1 MAFCGKCGNELRE
14 GANFCPKCG
23 TPVGSTQ
30 VISPKKDGK
39 SHWFAGFSLLFF
51 TIVFMVGVV
60 AFISNYSTISEY
72 FSGSSET
79 QTRQEQ
85 ETTVERPSVQE
96 SAPIKEDKPSMQND
110 EEFKRK
116 TMEYVG
122 EIQQIMTT
130 MNKIYNGYIAS
141 RNTDM
146 MGSGRVNAQANL
158 MDLKIK
164 GDRIFEKMISLARQK
179 KYQEAI
185 DAFKQEKNDF
195 DAQWRQMD
203 GVLTQDMY

>member
-30 VISPKKDGK
+30 VISPKKDGNPK
-39 SHWFAGFSLLFF
+39 WLNMLIFFLVIMTFGLGSLAIWLSFGDSSSSNSASKIEQKQE
-51 TIVFMVGVV
+51 TIVE
-60 AFISNYSTISEY
+60 SP
-72 FSGSSET
+72 
-79 QTRQEQ
+79 
-85 ETTVERPSVQE
+85 TVEQ
-96 SAPIKEDKPSMQND
+96 SAPIEEEKPSMQND

-122 EIQQIMTT
+122 QIQQIMTT
-130 MNKIYNGYIAS
+130 MNNIYNGYIAS
-141 RNTDM
+141 RSSDM

-158 MDLKIK
+158 MDLNIK
-164 GDRIFEKMISLARQK
+164 GKDIFDKMIRMARQK

-185 DAFKQEKNDF
+185 ETFEQEKRDF
-195 DAQWRQMD
+195 EATWRQMD

>member
-1 MAFCGKCGNELRE
+1 
-14 GANFCPKCG
+14 
-23 TPVGSTQ
+23 
-30 VISPKKDGK
+30 
-39 SHWFAGFSLLFF
+39 
-51 TIVFMVGVV
+51 
-60 AFISNYSTISEY
+60 
-72 FSGSSET
+72 
-79 QTRQEQ
+79 
-85 ETTVERPSVQE
+85 
-96 SAPIKEDKPSMQND
+96 
-110 EEFKRK
+110 
-116 TMEYVG
+116 MEYVG

-141 RNTDM
+141 RNSDM

-158 MDLKIK
+158 MDLKIQ

-179 KYQEAI
+179 NYQEAI

>member
-1 MAFCGKCGNELRE
+1 MTLGLGSLAIWF
-14 GANFCPKCG
+14 NFGDSSSSNSASK
-23 TPVGSTQ
+23 
-30 VISPKKDGK
+30 IEKK
-39 SHWFAGFSLLFF
+39 
-51 TIVFMVGVV
+51 
-60 AFISNYSTISEY
+60 
-72 FSGSSET
+72 
-79 QTRQEQ
+79 Q
-85 ETTVERPSVQE
+85 ETIVERPSIEQ
-96 SAPIKEDKPSMQND
+96 SAPIEEEKPSMQND

-141 RNTDM
+141 RNSDM

-158 MDLKIK
+158 MDLKIQ

-179 KYQEAI
+179 NYQEAI

>member
-30 VISPKKDGK
+30 VISPRTDGNPKWLNWLIFFLVVMTLGLGSLAIWLNTGDSNSSNSASKIEKK
-39 SHWFAGFSLLFF
+39 
-51 TIVFMVGVV
+51 
-60 AFISNYSTISEY
+60 
-72 FSGSSET
+72 
-79 QTRQEQ
+79 Q
-85 ETTVERPSVQE
+85 ETIVERPSIEQ
-96 SAPIKEDKPSMQND
+96 SAPIEEEKPSMQND

-141 RNTDM
+141 RNSDM

-158 MDLKIK
+158 MDLKIQ
-164 GDRIFEKMISLARQK
+164 GDRIFEKMISLARQ
-179 KYQEAI
+179 
-185 DAFKQEKNDF
+185 
-195 DAQWRQMD
+195 
-203 GVLTQDMY
+203 

>member
-30 VISPKKDGK
+30 VISPKTDGNPK
-39 SHWFAGFSLLFF
+39 WLNWFIFFLVVMTLGLGSLAIWLNF
-51 TIVFMVGVV
+51 GDSSS
-60 AFISNYSTISEY
+60 SNSASKIEKK
-72 FSGSSET
+72 
-79 QTRQEQ
+79 Q
-85 ETTVERPSVQE
+85 ETIVERPSIEQ
-96 SAPIKEDKPSMQND
+96 SAPIEEEKPSMQND
-110 EEFKRK
+110 EEFQRK

-122 EIQQIMTT
+122 QIQQIMTT

-141 RNTDM
+141 RSSDM
-146 MGSGRVNAQANL
+146 MGSMRVNAQANL
-158 MDLKIK
+158 MELNVK
-164 GDRIFEKMISLARQK
+164 GQDIFDKMIRMARQK

-185 DAFKQEKNDF
+185 ETFEQEKRDF
-195 DAQWRQMD
+195 EATWRQMD

>member
-30 VISPKKDGK
+30 VISPKTDGNPK
-39 SHWFAGFSLLFF
+39 WLNWLIFFLVVMTLGLGSLAIWLN
-51 TIVFMVGVV
+51 TGD
-60 AFISNYSTISEY
+60 SN
-72 FSGSSET
+72 SSNSASKIEKK
-79 QTRQEQ
+79 Q
-85 ETTVERPSVQE
+85 ETIVERPNIEQ
-96 SAPIKEDKPSMQND
+96 SAPIKEEKPSMQND

-141 RNTDM
+141 RNSDM

-158 MDLKIK
+158 MDLKIQ

-179 KYQEAI
+179 NYQEAI